1 MALQEIVYASD
12 EVLPEEHLLQ
22 TRRLLHL
29 MYIQALFLGL
39 TYVFGIWLATV
50 VGTHISFTQLDLIM
64 HVTMA
69 SIFASLTAA
78 AAFVAML
85 QREKLVASLNLVL
98 FLVMVLAGFTG
109 FVLLGNISSANQFTI
124 TNFAMMGAIG
134 FGMPVT
140 GYSIARVKRLVRTK
154 AQGGMK
160 HSSVT
165 AMALLTLI
173 SLPLTVIAGVTTMTI
188 SLASSLTSLY
198 PLAVAIHFAFAA
210 VTVSL
215 VLGVLV
221 LSVLEGVFSASSSQ
235 QLVQQR
241 VAFSILGLAAVSL
254 AGGTGIIAAGIL
266 AVNSAGIS
274 YIVLMA
280 EVAVLVYAS
289 MILVIA
295 APFKLHF
302 QFVKR
307 SSSGTSAKR
316 EV

>member
-1 MALQEIVYASD
+1 ML
-12 EVLPEEHLLQ
+12 
-22 TRRLLHL
+22 
-29 MYIQALFLGL
+29 YIQAIFLAL

-50 VGTHISFTQLDLIM
+50 VGTKISVTQPDVII

-69 SIFASLTAA
+69 STFASLTAA
-78 AAFVAML
+78 IAFLAAL

-98 FLVMVLAGFTG
+98 FLVMALAGFTG
-109 FVLLGNISSANQFTI
+109 FALLGNVSSSSQITI
-124 TNFAMMGAIG
+124 TNFTMIAAMG

-140 GYSIARVKRLVRTK
+140 GYSIFKVKKMVRTK
-154 AQGGMK
+154 GQGVMI

-165 AMALLTLI
+165 AMAILALV
-173 SLPLTVIAGVTTMTI
+173 SLPLTVIAGVATRTI
-188 SLASSLTSLY
+188 ALLTALTSVY
-198 PLAVAIHFAFAA
+198 ATAIAIHFAFAT
-210 VTVSL
+210 VTASL

-221 LSVLEGVFSASSSQ
+221 LSVIEGLFSGLSSR
-235 QLVQQR
+235 QLVEQR

-254 AGGTGIIAAGIL
+254 AGGAGIIAAGFT
-266 AVNSAGIS
+266 AVSGGIS

-295 APFKLHF
+295 APF
-302 QFVKR
+302 R
-307 SSSGTSAKR
+307 PSDSSRTSEM